1 MKYEVKYT
9 TQFKKDLKLAR
20 KQNKNL
26 DELWT
31 VVGTLACGENL
42 DAKYKDHSLYGN
54 YVGFR
59 ECHILAD
66 WLLIYKIDEDRIIL
80 TASRTGT
87 HSDLFD
93 E

>member
-1 MKYEVKYT
+1 MLKLSVT
-9 TQFKKDLKLAR
+9 TQFKKDFKRCKKRGYDLNLLKVV
-20 KQNKNL
+20 L
-26 DELWT
+26 DKLIAE
-31 VVGTLACGENL
+31 EPL

>member
-1 MKYEVKYT
+1 M
-9 TQFKKDLKLAR
+9 LKVV
-20 KQNKNL
+20 L
-26 DELWT
+26 DKLIAE
-31 VVGTLACGENL
+31 EPL

-87 HSDLFD
+87 HSDLFN

>member
-1 MKYEVKYT
+1 MLKLSVT
-9 TQFKKDLKLAR
+9 TQFKKDFKRCKKRGYDLKLL
-20 KQNKNL
+20 KVVLDNL
-26 DELWT
+26 IAE
-31 VVGTLACGENL
+31 EPL